1 MNSRYIMLFWRHFKL
16 IIQRRLIYYAIFCES
31 CLHVED
37 LPFSFPCVAL
47 CVDIYFL
54 VPIQDL
60 PNSLLPGH
68 FQLVF
73 SVAQSVDDADKLGLF
88 CEFAN
93 EIFLIFP
100 PRNRQR
106 VVLDVKVKIFSLG
119 NVKLL
124 LPVFV
129 DKATRTSCLVIEPA
143 RYVRTC
149 SLNDGVDFGEM
160 PIFLNEGG

>member
-1 MNSRYIMLFWRHFKL
+1 MNSRHIMLFWRHFQL
-16 IIQRRLIYYAIFCES
+16 IIQRRLIYYTIVCES
-31 CLHVED
+31 CIHVEN
-37 LPFSFPCVAL
+37 LPFSFPGVAL
-47 CVDIYFL
+47 RVDIYLL
-54 VPIQDL
+54 VSIQNL
-60 PNSLLPGH
+60 PNGFLPGH
-68 FQLVF
+68 FQQVF

-106 VVLDVKVKIFSLG
+106 VVLDVKVKIFSLR

-129 DKATRTSCLVIEPA
+129 DKATRTSCLIIEPA
-143 RYVRTC
+143 RYVCPC
-149 SLNDGVDFGEM
+149 SLNDGVDFREL